1 MSDQPKEATVSAWVR
16 LLRAHRVAMSSVER
30 ALKAAGMLP
39 LAWYDVL
46 LELDRAGEAGL
57 RPFELE
63 HAMLLEQYNLSR
75 LLARIERAGL
85 IERRACDDD
94 GRGLT
99 IIITDRGRTQRR
111 EMWPI
116 YASAIETAVGA
127 ELYEQDILKLNDI
140 LGQFLADDKS

>member
-1 MSDQPKEATVSAWVR
+1 
-16 LLRAHRVAMSSVER
+16 
-30 ALKAAGMLP
+30 MLP

-85 IERRACDDD
+85 IERRACGDD

-99 IIITDRGRTQRR
+99 ILITDRGRTQRR